1 MSSGRDLPVMGLEK
15 AIGMFANLLVCRAQI
30 GPDTRLCD
38 AVAAMARGMAEG
50 VQHQIGWPKLRR
62 GGEPLWDALV
72 TVQSLSAS
80 RDSSDHGQLR
90 FHKTEGL
97 DGVGYSL
104 LLNVGL
110 AQDDDSTIDCRIT
123 YNTVNISETAARAF
137 FAVFQRAL
145 TGVMTTRADSVA
157 TIADIN
163 LFLPLHHEL
172 AYDFNNNTEYKTSSS
187 RRCIP
192 NNRVLDEPS
201 APSAPALTIV
211 SLFCEQVRTR
221 SCAVAVEA
229 WDAALTFDQLDTL
242 STSLCQHLVDR
253 FGLSHGHSV
262 ALLCEKSAWVVVA
275 MLAVLR
281 AGAACAFLSPADGLR
296 RLRNM
301 VVDQMCA
308 EIIIASPAHEEKA
321 RALLHDCSNHNSK
334 IVVLDPDSEIFRH
347 PPRTTTSLDRSQ
359 PDHVAFVLFTSGST
373 GKPKGIRLAHSS
385 LCLSVLNYTN
395 RLGITDQTRLFQFS
409 AYTFDVGIGDMVASL
424 ITGAVLCIP
433 CEQDRLSDLNGAISS
448 CRASCVILTPS
459 VAAFLRPARLENGS
473 LETLVFIGEVATSE
487 LYQVWYGHVRLF
499 NAYGPAEYSV
509 LSTVYEV
516 RSPDDNPAIIGT
528 AVARHCRVWLVD
540 PGDPSRLVPVGSSG
554 EILIE
559 GQHVALGYLN
569 DTRKTAQAFMSG
581 DKAPPAIQPLLPGTR
596 LYLTGDLA
604 RLVPHQ
610 GLIFLGRKDLQI
622 KLRGQRI
629 EIGEIEFHVRR
640 RALESLRNL
649 QRSAACVSL
658 GGDGDHCIGVM
669 AAVVTAKQASGED
682 ALVTFLSLTPGSGK
696 MLESEDGDE
705 DKDSWVDD
713 GFFARVKGQLSL
725 DLPPHMILSI
735 FLSIKLLPQ
744 TPSGKLDRNKLL
756 QLAFES
762 FSHEQLRPS
771 PRAAKDLD
779 AIQTQT
785 QPCSALEL
793 PPLGL
798 TRNTQQQHNQPQAVV
813 NTLDP
818 SQDCVRCLWA
828 KVLKVEAA
836 SIGPDDDF
844 FSFGGDSI
852 LAMRLAAASLEEG
865 IRLPILTFMRFPV
878 LSRMAA
884 ELDRSRSVGSGYDTI
899 ELQHQG
905 ASQNGNTGAS
915 SPGDATTVSVSGA
928 QFADVQNEFP
938 ATSFQEAVLAFNMAP
953 ARGFLNYFILKLNF
967 PPYRNGLSFSTDIT
981 PDSTIL
987 FFFYK
992 GDRLLQRIRPL
1003 EAVRIH
1009 KLDVGHADESEQLNK
1024 MEMHVAGL
1032 IECDRNA
1039 SLAWDECLTKVFIIR
1054 HQATGSTR
1062 LVIRL
1067 PHALYDG
1074 MCLSTIWND
1083 LSSAYNDGQRP
1094 KASNSEQ
1101 EYDLVQF
1108 ASSVAADVPEAVQQF
1123 WHSLLRGSDTTPVV
1137 RQAHQQNIATLSQS
1151 PPSMG
1156 LMQGRHVSAVP
1167 SRNLSMPSYTPASVL
1182 KAAWAIVLAA
1192 NCHPAR
1198 DDIVFGHVV
1207 SCRET
1212 LTPSM
1217 QDAVGAFVNCIP
1229 VRIKLKSSA
1238 AGASGTDTVSTIQQ
1252 LVHQA
1257 QAQHIADLPHH
1268 AVGLGQLVRS
1278 RSVGWKN
1285 AHFHSVVQYQNL
1297 PVSKARALSGIDSG
1311 PLQGTGI
1318 EVDSR
1323 AGAYADVWITAS
1335 LLDAEATEVELR
1347 YDASVVKDE
1356 LARTLLEALCTVL
1369 RSR

>member
-1 MSSGRDLPVMGLEK
+1 
-15 AIGMFANLLVCRAQI
+15 
-30 GPDTRLCD
+30 
-38 AVAAMARGMAEG
+38 MARGMAEG

-145 TGVMTTRADSVA
+145 TVVMTTRADSVA

-705 DKDSWVDD
+705 DEDSWVDD

-828 KVLKVEAA
+828 KVLKVKAA

-915 SPGDATTVSVSGA
+915 SPGDATT
-928 QFADVQNEFP
+928 
-938 ATSFQEAVLAFNMAP
+938 
-953 ARGFLNYFILKLNF
+953 
-967 PPYRNGLSFSTDIT
+967 
-981 PDSTIL
+981 
-987 FFFYK
+987 
-992 GDRLLQRIRPL
+992 
-1003 EAVRIH
+1003 
-1009 KLDVGHADESEQLNK
+1009 LNK

-1101 EYDLVQF
+1101 EYGLVQF